1 MGEARPW
8 QIAVIVIGLVALV
21 AGVVFQC
28 SRANVPFSD
37 TIILVDVTNGDLL
50 EAPFPKN
57 RPVMFP
63 AKNPT
68 TNTAT
73 LYPAQ
78 LREGKWYVEGRY
90 IPYVPKDPKPT
101 AMNAKSGEI
110 TTSSPQP
117 VKKSVFE
124 GT

>member
-8 QIAVIVIGLVALV
+8 QIAVIVVGLIALV

-28 SRANVPFSD
+28 GRSTVPFADS
-37 TIILVDVTNGDLL
+37 IVLVDVASGELI
-50 EAPFPKN
+50 EAPFPKF
-57 RPVMFP
+57 PVMFP
-63 AKNPT
+63 AKNPGT
-68 TNTAT
+68 QSPT

-78 LREGKWYVEGRY
+78 LRDGKWFVEGRY
-90 IPYVPKDPKPT
+90 VPYIPKDPKPT

-110 TTSSPQP
+110 ATTSEKP